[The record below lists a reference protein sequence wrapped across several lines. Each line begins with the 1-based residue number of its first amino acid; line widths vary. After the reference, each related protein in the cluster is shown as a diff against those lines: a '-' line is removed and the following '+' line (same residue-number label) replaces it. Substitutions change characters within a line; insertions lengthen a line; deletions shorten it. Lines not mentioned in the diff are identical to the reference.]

1 MIKFALH
8 QYLPKR
14 YLKRA
19 AFEDIDRHRMILDFK
34 DGKPYATRW
43 AAREICNSLSSMD
56 LSDTIIVCV
65 PACCKRTND
74 RRFKEFSSIICE
86 RTGAVNG
93 FSHVQVFG
101 HRRKAHID
109 HVHELA
115 DNADEY
121 IHVDGDF
128 FRGRKVIVLDDIV
141 TTCKTANAFIDR
153 MASAGADVRMVLF
166 LAKTKQLFACA
177 QQHVKRKSN

>member
-19 AFEDIDRHRMILDFK
+19 SFEDIDRHRMILDFK

-43 AAREICNSLSSMD
+43 AAREICNSLTAMD
-56 LSDTIIVCV
+56 LSNTIIVCV

-74 RRFKEFSSIICE
+74 RRFKEFSNIICE

-115 DNADEY
+115 
-121 IHVDGDF
+121 
-128 FRGRKVIVLDDIV
+128 
-141 TTCKTANAFIDR
+141 FIDR
-153 MASAGADVRMVLF
+153 IVEAGANVSMVLF
-166 LAKTKQLFACA
+166 LAKTKQF
-177 QQHVKRKSN
+177 KSKSN

>member
-8 QYLPKR
+8 QYMPKR

-19 AFEDIDRHRMILDFK
+19 SFEDIDRHRMILDFK

-43 AAREICNSLSSMD
+43 AAREICNSLSAMD

-86 RTGAVNG
+86 RTGAANG
-93 FSHVQVFG
+93 FDHVQVFG

-115 DNADEY
+115 DNAEEY

-128 FRGRKVIVLDDIV
+128 FRSRKVIVLDDIV

-153 MASAGADVRMVLF
+153 IVEAGANVSMVLF
-166 LAKTKQLFACA
+166 LAKTKQF
-177 QQHVKRKSN
+177 KSKSN

>member
-8 QYLPKR
+8 RYLPKR

-19 AFEDIDRHRMILDFK
+19 SFEDIDRHRMILDFK

-43 AAREICNSLSSMD
+43 AAREICNSLSAMD

-93 FSHVQVFG
+93 LSLI
-101 HRRKAHID
+101 HI
-109 HVHELA
+109 
-115 DNADEY
+115 
-121 IHVDGDF
+121 
-128 FRGRKVIVLDDIV
+128 
-141 TTCKTANAFIDR
+141 
-153 MASAGADVRMVLF
+153 
-166 LAKTKQLFACA
+166 
-177 QQHVKRKSN
+177 

>member
-19 AFEDIDRHRMILDFK
+19 SFEDIDRHRMILDFK

-43 AAREICNSLSSMD
+43 AAREICNSLSAMD

-86 RTGAVNG
+86 RTGAVNAAVSVPTTDASRS
-93 FSHVQVFG
+93 FHPSF
-101 HRRKAHID
+101 A
-109 HVHELA
+109 
-115 DNADEY
+115 N
-121 IHVDGDF
+121 
-128 FRGRKVIVLDDIV
+128 GR
-141 TTCKTANAFIDR
+141 
-153 MASAGADVRMVLF
+153 
-166 LAKTKQLFACA
+166 A
-177 QQHVKRKSN
+177 Q

>member
-1 MIKFALH
+1 MGVSHIWYTGLLEHATQTDYTTYGISLDHPAMVKGCAGSPYAIKD
-8 QYLPKR
+8 Y
-14 YLKRA
+14 Y
-19 AFEDIDRHRMILDFK
+19 DID
-34 DGKPYATRW
+34 P
-43 AAREICNSLSSMD
+43 D
-56 LSDTIIVCV
+56 LASV
-65 PACCKRTND
+65 PD
-74 RRFKEFSSIICE
+74 RRFKEFSNIICE

-115 DNADEY
+115 DNAEEY

-153 MASAGADVRMVLF
+153 MASAGADVSMVLF
-166 LAKTKQLFACA
+166 LAKTKQF
-177 QQHVKRKSN
+177 KRKSN

>member
-19 AFEDIDRHRMILDFK
+19 SFEDIDRHRMILDFK

-43 AAREICNSLSSMD
+43 AAKEICNSLSAMD

-74 RRFKEFSSIICE
+74 RRFKEFSNIICE

-93 FSHVQVFG
+93 FGHVQ
-101 HRRKAHID
+101 
-109 HVHELA
+109 
-115 DNADEY
+115 
-121 IHVDGDF
+121 VDGDF

-153 MASAGADVRMVLF
+153 MASAGADVSMVLF
-166 LAKTKQLFACA
+166 LAKTKQF
-177 QQHVKRKSN
+177 KRKSN

>member
-19 AFEDIDRHRMILDFK
+19 SFEDIDRHRMILDFK

-43 AAREICNSLSSMD
+43 AAREICNSLSAMD

-101 HRRKAHID
+101 HRRKA
-109 HVHELA
+109 
-115 DNADEY
+115 
-121 IHVDGDF
+121 
-128 FRGRKVIVLDDIV
+128 VIVLDDIV

-153 MASAGADVRMVLF
+153 IVAAGADVSMVLF
-166 LAKTKQLFACA
+166 LAKTKQFFACA

>member
-19 AFEDIDRHRMILDFK
+19 SFEDIDRHRMILDFK

-43 AAREICNSLSSMD
+43 AAREICNSLSA
-56 LSDTIIVCV
+56 I
-65 PACCKRTND
+65 D

-115 DNADEY
+115 DNAEEY

-153 MASAGADVRMVLF
+153 IVAAGADVSMVLF
-166 LAKTKQLFACA
+166 LAKTKQFFACA

>member
-19 AFEDIDRHRMILDFK
+19 SFEDIDRHRMILDFK

-43 AAREICNSLSSMD
+43 AAKEICNSLSAMD
-56 LSDTIIVCV
+56 LTNTIVVCV

-115 DNADEY
+115 DNAEEY
-121 IHVDGDF
+121 IHVDG
-128 FRGRKVIVLDDIV
+128 
-141 TTCKTANAFIDR
+141 TCKTANAFIDR
-153 MASAGADVRMVLF
+153 MASAGADVSMVLF
-166 LAKTKQLFACA
+166 LAKTKQF
-177 QQHVKRKSN
+177 KRKSN

>member
-1 MIKFALH
+1 
-8 QYLPKR
+8 
-14 YLKRA
+14 
-19 AFEDIDRHRMILDFK
+19 
-34 DGKPYATRW
+34 
-43 AAREICNSLSSMD
+43 
-56 LSDTIIVCV
+56 
-65 PACCKRTND
+65 
-74 RRFKEFSSIICE
+74 
-86 RTGAVNG
+86 
-93 FSHVQVFG
+93 VQVFG

-153 MASAGADVRMVLF
+153 MVSAGADVSMVLF
-166 LAKTKQLFACA
+166 LAKTKQFFACA

>member
-1 MIKFALH
+1 MIIFALYPYIP
-8 QYLPKR
+8 QR
-14 YLKRA
+14 YLKKA
-19 AFEDIDRHRMILDFK
+19 SLEDIDRDRMILDFK
-34 DGKPYATRW
+34 DGKPYAVRW
-43 AAREICNSLSSMD
+43 AAREVCRVLSSSD
-56 LSDTIIVCV
+56 LSDTIIVCT

-74 RRFKEFSSIICE
+74 RRFKMFSDIVCE

-93 FSHVQVFG
+93 FDHVQVFG

-153 MASAGADVRMVLF
+153 MVEAGANVSMVLF
-166 LAKTKQLFACA
+166 LAKTKQF
-177 QQHVKRKSN
+177 KRKSN